1 MIRLAGLSAFALL
14 AACGV
19 EATNPLGQV
28 GLSNPASIY
37 CAGQGGRVVI
47 RETEA
52 GQVGDCHLPD
62 GRVVEEWALYRE
74 THPQL

>member
-1 MIRLAGLSAFALL
+1 MKYLAVLGPLLL

-28 GLSNPASIY
+28 GLANPASVY
-37 CAGQGGRVVI
+37 CAQRGGRVVI
-47 RETEA
+47 RETEG

-62 GRVVEEWALYRE
+62 GPIVDEWDLYRSA
-74 THPQL
+74 HPEP

>member
-1 MIRLAGLSAFALL
+1 MRRLLPLLLPL

-28 GLSNPASIY
+28 GLANPASVY
-37 CAGQGGRVVI
+37 CAELGGRVMI

-62 GRVVEEWALYRE
+62 GRVVEEWTLYNAA
-74 THPQL
+74 HPRP